1 MSNELQESSECEAA
15 QHYTR
20 ALALINQSHT
30 IVISGH
36 TNPDGDALGSGLALQ
51 ICLRTLFPDKDVVH
65 VIAND
70 HDIDRHY
77 RFLPY
82 VHESVPA
89 SEYRGNIDLFIS
101 VDTPNPSRLA
111 NSEQLFS
118 RAQHTLAFDHHPDM
132 TSFAQV
138 SIKREHEAAVGCV
151 VWDFAQFLNY
161 TPSAEFATCILCA
174 LMTDT
179 GRFQYQNAN
188 SYAFYVAGD
197 MVSYGA
203 DPSVVSGAVYQSN
216 SVNFLRLQGIVSDR
230 LKTFESGKIAISYV
244 TNEDFAATGAQRDEC
259 DGLIDIVRSV
269 ENSEICLF
277 LREEPFGGKVRGN
290 LRSKTSADIGQIAR
304 KLGGGGHRAAA
315 GFTAEG
321 SVDEVLERLV
331 PLLRGAL
338 HAKE

>member
-1 MSNELQESSECEAA
+1 MSNALQESSECEVS
-15 QHYTR
+15 QLYTR
-20 ALALINQSHT
+20 ALALIKQAQT

-51 ICLRTLFPDKDVVH
+51 ICLRALFPDKDVIH
-65 VIAND
+65 VLAND

-77 RFLPY
+77 RFLPH
-82 VHESVPA
+82 VRESVHA
-89 SEYRGNIDLFIS
+89 SEYKGSIDLFIS

-111 NSEQLFS
+111 NSESLLS
-118 RAQHTLAFDHHPDM
+118 AAHHTLAFDHHPDM
-132 TSFAQV
+132 TSFAEV
-138 SIKREHEAAVGCV
+138 SIKRENEAAVGCV
-151 VWDFAQFLNY
+151 VWDFAQFLGY
-161 TPSAEFATCILCA
+161 TPSSDFATCILCA

-179 GRFQYQNAN
+179 GRFQYQNSNAH
-188 SYAFYVAGD
+188 AFYVAGD

-216 SVNFLRLQGIVSDR
+216 SVNFLRLQGVVSDR
-230 LKTFESGKIAISYV
+230 LKTFESGRIAISYV
-244 TNEDFAATGAQRDEC
+244 TNEDFKMTGAQRDEC

-290 LRSKTSADIGQIAR
+290 LRSKTSADIGQVAR
-304 KLGGGGHRAAA
+304 MLGGGGHRAAA

-321 SVDEVLERLV
+321 SVDDVLEQVL
-331 PLLRGAL
+331 PLLREAL
-338 HAKE
+338 HA